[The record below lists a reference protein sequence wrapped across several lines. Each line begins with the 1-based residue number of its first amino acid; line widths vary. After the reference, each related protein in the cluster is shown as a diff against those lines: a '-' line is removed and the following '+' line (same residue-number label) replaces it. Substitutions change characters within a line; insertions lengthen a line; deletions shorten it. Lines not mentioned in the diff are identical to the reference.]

1 MINETREQRI
11 ARREKIY
18 QKKKAE
24 EYESRKLALLHGDDS
39 IISDIPLVCLRELRG
54 NLENE
59 LSENMINYIDN
70 YIRREENLIKDKR
83 MASKSGRNED
93 RYPLRDAY
101 AKFGAQ
107 GAFALMGLR

>member
-18 QKKKAE
+18 AKKKEE
-24 EYESRKLALLHGDDS
+24 EYQLRKLSLLQGDDS
-39 IISDIPLVCLRELRG
+39 IISDIPLSCLRELRA

-59 LSENMINYIDN
+59 LSENIINCIDDYISS
-70 YIRREENLIKDKR
+70 EEKIIKEKR
-83 MASKSGRNED
+83 MKSKSNRKED
-93 RYPLRDAY
+93 GYPLREAY
-101 AKFGAQ
+101 GKFGAQ